1 MMLAMSSSD
10 IIRGP
15 LLLDGV
21 LGEEIVDSS
30 DLLGVPLVDA
40 LLDTFD
46 FVGLVS
52 DTLDCVLDTFDLD
65 ALDSVDFD

>member
-15 LLLDGV
+15 LLLD
-21 LGEEIVDSS
+21 GEEIVDSS